1 MTNKR
6 KRVWSLTLAC
16 SLSAGASAARLPLT
30 NAGFAEPVLGE
41 GWQNGGGYAGP
52 GWGGFDE
59 QYACAFDTGTRNTTS
74 LATHVPV
81 APVGLTAAPFGP
93 SAIDLVWS
101 RGDQGGSKVR
111 PVEGRSCSA
120 ALKSEDRRRVK
131 SEGRRSKAERKPKPE
146 GRRPKTEPR
155 SASGF
160 GLRIS
165 ALGLRSSD
173 FKVFRL
179 RSAGL
184 GFGMARTD
192 FRAALPRTAPRRRWT
207 LAFGAVAGRFMGSSS
222 AAAPASPSG
231 RGPDRRV

>member
-52 GWGGFDE
+52 GWVGFDE

-93 SAIDLVWS
+93 TAIDLVWS

-131 SEGRRSKAERKPKPE
+131 SEGRRSKAERRPKPE

-155 SASGF
+155 SASSF

-165 ALGLRSSD
+165 ALGLRSS
-173 FKVFRL
+173 
-179 RSAGL
+179 GL

-192 FRAALPRTAPRRRWT
+192 FRAARPGDTSCDLLHSSFSAVP
-207 LAFGAVAGRFMGSSS
+207 LAAMNWLW
-222 AAAPASPSG
+222 PALG
-231 RGPDRRV
+231 

>member
-52 GWGGFDE
+52 GWVGFDE

-93 SAIDLVWS
+93 TAIDLVWS

-120 ALKSEDRRRVK
+120 ALKSEDRRLKPESRPK
-131 SEGRRSKAERKPKPE
+131 SECLNRR
-146 GRRPKTEPR
+146 
-155 SASGF
+155 
-160 GLRIS
+160 
-165 ALGLRSSD
+165 
-173 FKVFRL
+173 
-179 RSAGL
+179 
-184 GFGMARTD
+184 
-192 FRAALPRTAPRRRWT
+192 
-207 LAFGAVAGRFMGSSS
+207 
-222 AAAPASPSG
+222 
-231 RGPDRRV
+231 

>member
-1 MTNKR
+1 MTNNR

-52 GWGGFDE
+52 GWVGFDE

-74 LATHVPV
+74 LATQVPV

-93 SAIDLVWS
+93 TAIDLVWS

-131 SEGRRSKAERKPKPE
+131 SEGRRSKAERRPKPE

-155 SASGF
+155 SASSF

-165 ALGLRSSD
+165 ALGLLSAFGLRASD
-173 FKVFRL
+173 FKVFGL
-179 RSAGL
+179 RSSGL

-192 FRAALPRTAPRRRWT
+192 FRAARPGDTSCDLLHSSFSAVP
-207 LAFGAVAGRFMGSSS
+207 LAAMNWLW
-222 AAAPASPSG
+222 PALG
-231 RGPDRRV
+231 